1 MGRKEK
7 RAQARYERR
16 VENLEARYAVD
27 LQKYKDEMY
36 DKFLM
41 LYVVDVALAVYDV
54 YGNMPTRIQK
64 VMRAFNNRILGE
76 QDLQS
81 AIKELRDKTGIN
93 FTITD

>member
-1 MGRKEK
+1 MGRKEN

-16 VENLEARYAVD
+16 VENLEARYASD
-27 LQKYKDEMY
+27 MKKYREDMY

-54 YGNMPTRIQK
+54 YGNMPTRITK
-64 VMRAFNNRILGE
+64 IMRAFNDRILGE
-76 QDLQS
+76 QDLHS

-93 FTITD
+93 FRITD